1 MPFLSAR
8 WSNGGCGLIT
18 AALALLLTICG
29 CGTTKVSGTAR
40 TATEQLLLTNAW
52 DDALRQVDFRPLAGV
67 PVYLDAQYLE
77 GSLDKGWLVSSV
89 RQALLAQGVLLR
101 AKPEQAQWIVEAR
114 VGVYG
119 TNNYDWLFGV
129 QQTTI
134 PATITGMPS
143 GTIPEIPLAKKSN
156 QQGVVKLALYAYDR
170 ASGQVTWN
178 SGTMLSS
185 SDAKDVYIGGI
196 GPIQS
201 GSIRSG
207 TEFIGVRLPTIED
220 VYADEEKPL
229 LPPRSDVP
237 FNAPSLSLPSSAS
250 DADSFAP

>member
-1 MPFLSAR
+1 MPLDSAALR
-8 WSNGGCGLIT
+8 NDGSRLIL
-18 AALALLLTICG
+18 ASLALLLAGG
-29 CGTTKVSGTAR
+29 CGTTKVSGTSR

-52 DDALRQVDFRPLAGV
+52 DDALKQVDFRPLAGV
-67 PVYLDAQYLE
+67 PVYLDEKYLD
-77 GSLDKGWLVSSV
+77 GSLDKGWLISSV

-134 PATITGMPS
+134 PATITGLPS

-178 SGTMLSS
+178 SGT
-185 SDAKDVYIGGI
+185 DA
-196 GPIQS
+196 GPFRRQ
-201 GSIRSG
+201 GRLHRRHRAHPVGLDPQRDRVHRRSASRP
-207 TEFIGVRLPTIED
+207 FPTSTR
-220 VYADEEKPL
+220 
-229 LPPRSDVP
+229 PRRSRWCRPQGDVP
-237 FNAPSLSLPSSAS
+237 FHAPTLSLPSSAA
-250 DADSFAP
+250 DATSFAP

>member
-1 MPFLSAR
+1 MPLNSAALR
-8 WSNGGCGLIT
+8 NDGSRLVL
-18 AALALLLTICG
+18 ALLALLLAGG

-52 DDALRQVDFRPLAGV
+52 DDALKQVDFRPLAGV
-67 PVYLDAQYLE
+67 PVYLDEKYLD
-77 GSLDKGWLVSSV
+77 GSLDKGWLISSV

-134 PATITGMPS
+134 PATITGIPS

-178 SGTMLSS
+178 SGTMLAL

-207 TEFIGVRLPTIED
+207 TEFIGVQIPTISD
-220 VYADEEKPL
+220 VYPTEDEPL
-229 LPPRSDVP
+229 VPPQGDVP
-237 FNAPSLSLPSSAS
+237 YHAPTLALPSSAA
-250 DADSFAP
+250 DATSFAP